1 MSNFISN
8 CMNPDKLNLVSIE
21 YLPLNAEAV
30 KGGGLSINYSYAE
43 TALGSVLVASTDK
56 GVCFLAFSDESG
68 VALKELKER
77 YPLADYY
84 MQSDELQSQAIKALA
99 SDLKEPV
106 KLCLAGTPFQLEVW
120 KELLKIPV
128 GTLTTYAAIAQA
140 LNNPK
145 ACRAVGSAVGANP
158 VAILIPC
165 HRVVRSNGAL
175 GGYHWGLPR
184 KERIIQWENALRNN
198 IE

>member
-1 MSNFISN
+1 
-8 CMNPDKLNLVSIE
+8 MNPDELNLISID
-21 YLPLNAEAV
+21 YLSPDAGMA
-30 KGGGLSINYSYAE
+30 KGRGLSINYSYAE
-43 TALGSVLVASTDK
+43 TAFGNVLVASTDK

-68 VALKELKER
+68 VALKELKEH

-84 MQSDELQSQAIKALA
+84 IQSDELQSQAIKALA

-106 KLCLAGTPFQLEVW
+106 KLCLTGTSFQLEVW

-140 LNNPK
+140 LNKPK

-165 HRVVRSNGAL
+165 HRVVRSTGAL

-184 KERIIQWENALRNN
+184 KERLIQWETALKD
-198 IE
+198 